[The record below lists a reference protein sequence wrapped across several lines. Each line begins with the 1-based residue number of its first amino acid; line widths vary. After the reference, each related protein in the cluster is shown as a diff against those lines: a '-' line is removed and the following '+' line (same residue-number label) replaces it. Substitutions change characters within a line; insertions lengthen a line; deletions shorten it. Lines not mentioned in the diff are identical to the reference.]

1 MSDEELRNFFLSLR
15 NRKTL
20 LFAIGNE
27 FRHDDG
33 VGCYIAKNLTA
44 LPENFFLINAMIRPE
59 NFVDESI
66 DMKPETL
73 IFIDSADYNGYYGE
87 IRLLDHNS
95 IPDKSL
101 STHNYPIKVFSE
113 IISEETKCNVFYIGI
128 QAKDMSFGEGMSA
141 EVLESARRIIG
152 ILKGL
157 NV

>member
-27 FRHDDG
+27 FRHDDW
-33 VGCYIAKNLTA
+33 VGCYIAQNLTA
-44 LPENFFLINAMIRPE
+44 LPE

-141 EVLESARRIIG
+141 EVLESAVKVIRI
-152 ILKGL
+152 L
-157 NV
+157 NELTEK